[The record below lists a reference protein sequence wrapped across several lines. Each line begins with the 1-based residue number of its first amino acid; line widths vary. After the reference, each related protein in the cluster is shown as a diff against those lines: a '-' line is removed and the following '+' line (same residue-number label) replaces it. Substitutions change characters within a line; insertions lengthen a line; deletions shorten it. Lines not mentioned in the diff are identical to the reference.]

1 MPHAP
6 RHALP
11 RRRRAALLPG
21 LLIVAAGSALGGMAV
36 LPGPASADSA
46 PRTPPSLAA
55 ALVPSPATP
64 SAQDEAARSAQA
76 LAQERRDERASRDRR
91 PALLPVPAPPVPV
104 PPVPAP
110 PVAAPEPAPPPPPQF
125 VRPGTGR
132 LTSGYGARWGR
143 LHAGIDLAAGVGAP
157 ISAVAAGT
165 VVAAGSEGGY
175 GRVVRLQH
183 DDGTLTLYAHMSELL
198 VQAGQRV
205 AAGTH
210 VGREGS
216 SGHSTGPHLH
226 FEVRVGGVPVD
237 PEPWLRARGVDPA
250 AQ

>member
-1 MPHAP
+1 
-6 RHALP
+6 
-11 RRRRAALLPG
+11 
-21 LLIVAAGSALGGMAV
+21 MAV
-36 LPGPASADSA
+36 LPGPAVADSSTTL
-46 PRTPPSLAA
+46 RAA
-55 ALVPSPATP
+55 ALAPPPASPVE
-64 SAQDEAARSAQA
+64 QEAATELAER

-91 PALLPVPAPPVPV
+91 PGPLPVPPPPVV
-104 PPVPAP
+104 APAP
-110 PVAAPEPAPPPPPQF
+110 PPPPPPPQF

-143 LHAGIDLAAGVGAP
+143 LHAGIDLAAGTGAP

-165 VVAAGSEGGY
+165 VASAGDEGGY

-183 DDGTLTLYAHMSELL
+183 DDGTVTLYAHMSQLL
-198 VQAGQRV
+198 VTTGQRV
-205 AAGTH
+205 TAGTYL
-210 VGREGS
+210 GLEGS

-237 PEPWLRARGVDPA
+237 PDPWLRARGVDPA

>member
-1 MPHAP
+1 MPHAA

-11 RRRRAALLPG
+11 RSRRAALLPG
-21 LLIVAAGSALGGMAV
+21 LLILAASSALAGLAA
-36 LPGPASADSA
+36 LPGPAVADDG
-46 PRTPPSLAA
+46 PRAVAAGTTLPTSPAAKDAA
-55 ALVPSPATP
+55 ADL
-64 SAQDEAARSAQA
+64 AQS
-76 LAQERRDERASRDRR
+76 LAQERLDERASRDRR
-91 PALLPVPAPPVPV
+91 PPPLPEPPAPP
-104 PPVPAP
+104 PAP
-110 PVAAPEPAPPPPPQF
+110 VVAAPPPPPPPPPPPKF

-183 DDGTLTLYAHMSELL
+183 DDGTLSLYAHMSELL
-198 VQAGQRV
+198 VSPGQRV
-205 AAGTH
+205 TPGTYL
-210 VGREGS
+210 GLEGS

-250 AQ
+250 AP